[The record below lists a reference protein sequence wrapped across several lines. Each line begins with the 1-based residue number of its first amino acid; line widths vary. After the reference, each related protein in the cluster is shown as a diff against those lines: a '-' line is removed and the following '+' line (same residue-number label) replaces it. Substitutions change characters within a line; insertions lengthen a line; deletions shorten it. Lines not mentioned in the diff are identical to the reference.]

1 MNSSANQI
9 SPISHRR
16 EVASRVANF
25 SWPAGSLR
33 TPWKIPSPDRRLRAR
48 ICRQWPGL
56 RKAESW
62 AHGEAGTDADS
73 PLVELPKRILDGFTG
88 LFSAAGSSRAE
99 SSH

>member
-1 MNSSANQI
+1 
-9 SPISHRR
+9 
-16 EVASRVANF
+16 
-25 SWPAGSLR
+25 
-33 TPWKIPSPDRRLRAR
+33 
-48 ICRQWPGL
+48 L

-62 AHGEAGTDADS
+62 APGEAGTDADS